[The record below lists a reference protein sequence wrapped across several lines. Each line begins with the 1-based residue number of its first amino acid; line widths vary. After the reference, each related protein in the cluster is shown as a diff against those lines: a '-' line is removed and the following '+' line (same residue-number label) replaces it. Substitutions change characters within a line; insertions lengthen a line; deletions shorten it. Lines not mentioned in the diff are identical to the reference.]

1 MTALV
6 NRAWGGRSAF
16 DLGDPRDRTSQGRP
30 EAVQTL
36 VVSRL
41 MDLSAR
47 ADADPAVR
55 HIASAGL
62 RRLAGSL
69 TDRTDPHGAGTRDDI
84 ERFLSRPDQPRK
96 KTIPPAAP
104 PGEPIG

>member
-1 MTALV
+1 VTALV
-6 NRAWGGRSAF
+6 NRVWGRGAPSTVATRETGLRGAVI
-16 DLGDPRDRTSQGRP
+16 

-47 ADADPAVR
+47 TDADPAVR

-62 RRLAGSL
+62 RRLSL
-69 TDRTDPHGAGTRDDI
+69 TLAGRTDAHAVGTRDDI

-96 KTIPPAAP
+96 KTAP
-104 PGEPIG
+104 PGAPQGEPIG